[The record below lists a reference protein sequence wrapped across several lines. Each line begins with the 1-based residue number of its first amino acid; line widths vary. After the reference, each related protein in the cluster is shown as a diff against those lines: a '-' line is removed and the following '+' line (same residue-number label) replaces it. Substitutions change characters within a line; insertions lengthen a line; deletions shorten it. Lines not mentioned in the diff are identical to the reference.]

1 MCPVRRMKSGF
12 GGSSLQQKGET
23 GYYFG
28 PFGGRYVPETLIHA
42 LEELE
47 NAYERYR
54 NDPEFV
60 EEFNALAKDFVG
72 RPTPLMLAERLTG
85 KWGGANVWFKR
96 EDLAHTGAHK
106 INNTLGQILLAD
118 RMDKRRIIAET
129 GAGQHGV
136 ATATVAA
143 LYGKECVVY
152 MGEEDTRRQKLNVV
166 RMKLLGA
173 EVRPVS
179 SGSMTLKDAVNEA
192 IRDWVTNVEDTHYIL
207 GSVVGP
213 APYPKIVRDFQTV
226 IGKEIELQ
234 ARERFG
240 RNPDAIV
247 ACVGAGSNAIGAFYP
262 FIERESVRLVGVEA
276 AGRGLSSGK
285 HGASLAE
292 GRLGVLHGAL
302 SYVLQTEEGQIR
314 EAHSISAGLDYP
326 SVGPEHSYLKDESL
340 AEYASVT
347 DEEALEAFQTC
358 SRLEGIIPALETAHA
373 ISYAE
378 KVAKEL
384 GPGANLVVNLSG
396 RGDKDVE
403 VAADALHIDAREA
416 EKVSRDGEREVASGL
431 SGRARGA

>member
-1 MCPVRRMKSGF
+1 VR
-12 GGSSLQQKGET
+12 QKVERG
-23 GYYFG
+23 YFG

-47 NAYERYR
+47 GAYERYR
-54 NDPEFV
+54 SDPEFV
-60 EEFNALAKDFVG
+60 EELDSLSRDFVG
-72 RPTPLMLAERLTG
+72 RPTPLMFASRLT
-85 KWGGANVWFKR
+85 KRWGGANVWFKR

-118 RMDKRRIIAET
+118 RMGKRRIIAET

-143 LYGKECVVY
+143 LYGKECLVY
-152 MGEEDTRRQKLNVV
+152 MGEEDTRRQRLNVV

-173 EVRPVS
+173 EVVPVL
-179 SGSMTLKDAVNEA
+179 SGSRTLKDAVNEA
-192 IRDWVTNVEDTHYIL
+192 IRDWVTNVEDTHYII

-213 APYPKIVRDFQTV
+213 SPYPKVVRDFQTI
-226 IGKEIELQ
+226 IGREIEAQ

-240 RNPDAIV
+240 GDPDAIV
-247 ACVGAGSNAIGAFYP
+247 ACVGAGSNAIGAFHP
-262 FIERESVRLVGVEA
+262 FVGREGVRLVGVEA
-276 AGRGLSSGK
+276 AGRGLSTGE

-302 SYVLQTEEGQIR
+302 SYVLQTESGQIR

-326 SVGPEHSYLKDESL
+326 ATGPEHAYLKDKGL

-347 DEEALEAFQTC
+347 DEEALRAFALF

-373 ISYAE
+373 ICYAE

-384 GPGANLVVNLSG
+384 GAGKNLVVNLSG

-403 VAADALHIDAREA
+403 VVANALGISAQEA
-416 EKVSRDGEREVASGL
+416 EEVSS
-431 SGRARGA
+431 